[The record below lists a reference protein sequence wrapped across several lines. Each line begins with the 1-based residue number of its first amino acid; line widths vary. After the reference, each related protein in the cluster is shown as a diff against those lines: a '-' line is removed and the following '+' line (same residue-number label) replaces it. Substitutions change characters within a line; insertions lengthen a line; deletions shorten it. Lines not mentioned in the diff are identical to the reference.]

1 MALYI
6 SIVAPADAWCVLP
19 FPEQKVQVALRVLT
33 KSTGRPACPNKSQA
47 VFMRTETTYSQEAT

>member
-33 KSTGRPACPNKSQA
+33 KARLFLCEL
-47 VFMRTETTYSQEAT
+47 RLHSQEAT